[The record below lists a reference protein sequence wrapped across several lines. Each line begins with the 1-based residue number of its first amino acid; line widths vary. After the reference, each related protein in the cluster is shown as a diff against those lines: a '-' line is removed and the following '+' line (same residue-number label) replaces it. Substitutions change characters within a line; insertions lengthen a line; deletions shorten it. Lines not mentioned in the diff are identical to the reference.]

1 MQIRLM
7 QKSDYEAVYN
17 LWLSCPGVALNT
29 TDDSPK
35 GIGRFLDRNPTSCF
49 VAEDDGRVVGVIL
62 AGHDGR
68 RGYLHHTAVAL
79 DHRRQGI
86 ASALTEAALAA
97 LKAEGIVKVTLVA
110 FSKNEGGN
118 AFWGEQDFVLRD
130 DLTYW
135 DKVLI
140 PVVRINT

>member
-1 MQIRLM
+1 MHIRLM
-7 QKSDYEAVYN
+7 TKSDYEAVYH

-29 TDDSPK
+29 TDDSPE
-35 GIGRFLDRNPTSCF
+35 GIGKFLDRNPTSCF
-49 VAEDDGRVVGVIL
+49 VAVDDGKVVGVIM

-68 RGYLHHTAVAL
+68 RGYLHHTAVSP

-86 ASALTEAALAA
+86 ASALTDAALEA
-97 LKAEGIVKVTLVA
+97 LKAEGIVKVNLVA
-110 FSKNEGGN
+110 FRRNEEGN
-118 AFWGEQDFVLRD
+118 AFWEQQDYTLRE

-140 PVVRINT
+140 PITRVET